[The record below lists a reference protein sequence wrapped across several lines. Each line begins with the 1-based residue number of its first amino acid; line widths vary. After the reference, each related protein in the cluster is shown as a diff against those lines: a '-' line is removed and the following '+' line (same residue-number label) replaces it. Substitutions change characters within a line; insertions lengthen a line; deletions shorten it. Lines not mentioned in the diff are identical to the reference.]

1 MARWMAPSPC
11 LAAPD
16 VWQGTTVP
24 RELRQAIRLNDGGA
38 VPRESRG
45 FVFFANK
52 GNVAHKWLHYL
63 PIYDQVIG
71 PYAGS
76 KVRTL
81 EIGVN
86 TGGSLDIWRKLLGPD
101 AVIFEIDIDT
111 KCASLTGQSGEVR
124 IGSQDDPTF
133 LQSVV
138 REMGGSILSW
148 TMVPILPRTSEPALT
163 RCSPPF

>member
-1 MARWMAPSPC
+1 MFGKEPPFLASFGKPLDSTMAAQY
-11 LAAPD
+11 
-16 VWQGTTVP
+16 QGKIAD
-24 RELRQAIRLNDGGA
+24 L
-38 VPRESRG
+38 
-45 FVFFANK
+45 FFFTNK

-76 KVRTL
+76 KVRML
-81 EIGVN
+81 EMGVN
-86 TGGSLDIWRKLLGPD
+86 TGGSLDIWRKLLGLD
-101 AVIFEIDIDT
+101 AVIFGIDIDT
-111 KCASLTGQSGEVR
+111 KCASLNGQSGEVR